1 MLFTSQETMTI
12 IKVDLGTSTN
22 ECLVGVFICK
32 YRAAAANACVCLSAP
47 AQVQYLL
54 ERGANMEETDSS
66 GMRPLDRAI
75 GASNNSVVMCFL
87 RKGAKLGTYARR

>member
-1 MLFTSQETMTI
+1 M
-12 IKVDLGTSTN
+12 
-22 ECLVGVFICK
+22 
-32 YRAAAANACVCLSAP
+32 RLSAR